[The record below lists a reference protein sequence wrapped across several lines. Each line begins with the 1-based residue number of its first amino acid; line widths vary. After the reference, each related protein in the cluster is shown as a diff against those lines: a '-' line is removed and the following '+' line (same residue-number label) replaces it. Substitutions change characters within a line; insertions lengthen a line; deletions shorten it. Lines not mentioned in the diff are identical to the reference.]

1 MDAARERRL
10 RFRVLGPSDRAE
22 AAAIAGKAFAGNR
35 FYEDAFGL
43 DREGFAAYWDAFLSL
58 ALCDRSAR
66 VLGVEADGRLEAL
79 VVVAYHGF
87 PSAGGALRFV
97 SRLTSRIGLRRAWG
111 YLRFLAGYDRAM
123 RRPRCEE
130 RREARGLWLM
140 ADPQAARPRVGAAL
154 MRFTAGYLRAEGKEI
169 LTGFVDAGNVPLLA
183 FYRRLGYR
191 IGPRFRFAGH
201 WATVA
206 ELKRGGAPC

>member
-1 MDAARERRL
+1 MDAVRERGL
-10 RFRVLGPSDRAE
+10 RFRVLGPSDHAG
-22 AAAIAGKAFAGNR
+22 AAAIAGEAFAGNR
-35 FYEDAFGL
+35 FYEDVAGL

-58 ALCDRSAR
+58 ALGDRSAR
-66 VLGVEADGRLEAL
+66 VLGVELDGKLGAL

-87 PSAGGALRFV
+87 PSARGAIRFV
-97 SRLTSRIGLRRAWG
+97 SKLTPRIGLRRAWG
-111 YLRFLAGYDRAM
+111 YLRFVAAYDRAM

-140 ADPQAARPRVGAAL
+140 ADSRTARPRVGAAL

-169 LTGFVDAGNVPLLA
+169 LTGFVDAGNIPLLA

-191 IGPRFRFAGH
+191 LGPRFRFAGH
-201 WATVA
+201 WATIA
-206 ELKRGGAPC
+206 ELRSGGAPC